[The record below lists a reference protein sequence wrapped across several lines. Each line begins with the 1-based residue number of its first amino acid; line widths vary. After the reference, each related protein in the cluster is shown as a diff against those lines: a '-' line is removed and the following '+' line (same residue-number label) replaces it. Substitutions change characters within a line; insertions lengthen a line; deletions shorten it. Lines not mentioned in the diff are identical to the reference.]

1 MNRLPARTG
10 LDWLKQG
17 FHLFR
22 QQPGILTMLLF
33 ANFLVSMVLAGLPGV
48 GTFIQVLLMPVF
60 SIAVMQACNLIA
72 QGQRVMPDVLLTG
85 FRKPVLPRLLKLGAV
100 YLGVLLLTLLC
111 ISLAV
116 DEGFVKQF
124 QAAAEAARTAPNA
137 ASAVKFPAFPLAGA
151 LVILAASILIMLMSF
166 AAPLIYWK
174 EMPPFKAIFYSVFGM
189 LGAFKPILVMLVTGF
204 AIWIILLQILQLVF
218 GGNMVVFQAVVT
230 WTMLMMYL
238 VLQCAM
244 FASYRQIYAD
254 PAPGPD
260 A

>member
-33 ANFLVSMVLAGLPGV
+33 ANFLASMLLAGLPGV
-48 GTFIQVLLMPVF
+48 GTVIQVLLMPVF

-85 FRKPVLPRLLKLGAV
+85 FRKPVLPRLLKLGAI
-100 YLGVLLLTLLC
+100 YLAVLLLTLLC
-111 ISLAV
+111 VSLTV

-124 QAAAEAARTAPNA
+124 QAAAEAARTAPKTA
-137 ASAVKFPAFPLAGA
+137 ADVKMPPFPLAGA
-151 LVILAASILIMLMSF
+151 VVMLIASILVMLMSF

-189 LGAFKPILVMLVTGF
+189 LGAFKPILVMLITGF
-204 AIWIILLQILQLVF
+204 AIWIVVLQILQLVF
-218 GGNMVVFQAVVT
+218 GGNMAVFQAVFV

-238 VLQCAM
+238 VMQCAM
-244 FASYRQIYAD
+244 FASYRQIYTD
-254 PAPGPD
+254 PAPGPEK
-260 A
+260 